1 MIALILQ
8 EFYEPFLYE
17 ENLFIKTK
25 KSSRVRFV
33 EAMVNN
39 RVQKYRLELNPI
51 INNLNYANNVI
62 DLYDSILVAWVRII
76 DEDLKLFSKSN
87 ETSIVKTATKII
99 LNEAMPKL
107 EKNTYKMKEMS
118 PICFIRFKLHQFLNK
133 LNSIELLQ

>member
-1 MIALILQ
+1 MISLILQ

-17 ENLFIKTK
+17 ENLYVKTK
-25 KSSRVRFV
+25 KTPRVRFF
-33 EAMVNN
+33 EAMVSN

-107 EKNTYKMKEMS
+107 
-118 PICFIRFKLHQFLNK
+118 
-133 LNSIELLQ
+133 